1 MTENKM
7 EKLTP
12 DEQSKI
18 QALIAIQR
26 RGFLQQI
33 AMLQKELDDL
43 PPVDSSEQDLLRFLK
58 RGENAVAAPTQ
69 SKRAGGGEPA
79 TL

>member
-1 MTENKM
+1 M

-26 RGFLQQI
+26 RGFLQQSGG
-33 AMLQKELDDL
+33 MGT
-43 PPVDSSEQDLLRFLK
+43 VDGCS
-58 RGENAVAAPTQ
+58 
-69 SKRAGGGEPA
+69 GEPIVLA
-79 TL
+79 RRKRLPEYAVGKFIR